1 MDAFFFMNKQ
11 TKNIY
16 KLFLKSTG
24 VFTDTRKPLVGGVFI
39 ALRGPTFNGNTY
51 ASKAIQQGACLAI
64 IDDYQLSK
72 KNEKFIYVEDCYIML
87 KILANHHRKKMTC
100 PVLAITGSNGKTTT
114 KELLKIVIKQGY
126 KTHATH
132 GNLNNHIGVP
142 LTILNTPLSSEFVII
157 EMGANHLKEIKGL
170 CEVAEP
176 THGFITNFGKAHIE
190 GFGSEKGVIEG
201 KSELYTYLSKSKG
214 TVFVNT
220 DNVNQ
225 VEKLGENPFISF
237 GQSESSNY
245 SISYR
250 TKNNKLELGFKG
262 DKINSSLHGE
272 YNFPNIA
279 AAIAIGSFF
288 KIPTNKIRKAIKSY
302 ESSNNRS
309 QLIKLKNYEIILDA
323 YNANPSSMGL
333 AIKSF
338 KSRYLSDN
346 IIILGDML
354 ELGEYALI
362 SHQEIISLAIKSSF
376 SKIITVGKHFKETG
390 MIFSNLLQ
398 FSSTISLIEYLNN
411 NPIKEKNILIKGSRS
426 MELERVLAFLEEKV

>member
-1 MDAFFFMNKQ
+1 MNKQ

-24 VFTDTRKPLVGGVFI
+24 VFTDTRKPLVGGIFI

-51 ASKAIQQGACLAI
+51 ASKAMQQGACLAI

-132 GNLNNHIGVP
+132 ENLNNHIGVP

-250 TKNNKLELGFKG
+250 TKNNKLELDFKG
-262 DKINSSLHGE
+262 VKFKSSLHGE
-272 YNFPNIA
+272 YNLPNIA
-279 AAIAIGSFF
+279 AAVVIGSFF
-288 KIPTNKIRKAIKSY
+288 KISTNKIKKVIRA
-302 ESSNNRS
+302 
-309 QLIKLKNYEIILDA
+309 KNLL
-323 YNANPSSMGL
+323 YNL
-333 AIKSF
+333 AIYKLVF
-338 KSRYLSDN
+338 VWFWLSARC
-346 IIILGDML
+346 I
-354 ELGEYALI
+354 
-362 SHQEIISLAIKSSF
+362 
-376 SKIITVGKHFKETG
+376 VGLDE
-390 MIFSNLLQ
+390 
-398 FSSTISLIEYLNN
+398 
-411 NPIKEKNILIKGSRS
+411 RS
-426 MELERVLAFLEEKV
+426 VI